1 MKYLNAVNDAMLKD
15 LYEKSKEKTAK
26 PDKGG
31 NQSATP
37 ESPGKLNGANIETSV
52 VDANE

>member
-37 ESPGKLNGANIETSV
+37 DSSDIVDNANG
-52 VDANE
+52 